1 MGELPGSDRGRR
13 LVATRGQGAADQVM
27 THHAE
32 VSHERLEAARSGS
45 RRAGEVGLH
54 YLTTS
59 ARLSR
64 LVDEHMAR
72 NGISLARTKILQVLA
87 GCGPIK
93 QARLAA
99 ELSLAA
105 RSITQ
110 AVEAMERDGLVRR
123 ELDDTDRRAK
133 VVTVTEAGA
142 RALAGG
148 DAAVDEIL
156 RRIFRSLAADQLDR
170 LDELLAVVDA
180 TAESA

>member
-1 MGELPGSDRGRR
+1 M
-13 LVATRGQGAADQVM
+13 
-27 THHAE
+27 
-32 VSHERLEAARSGS
+32 SGS

-59 ARLSR
+59 ARLRR

-72 NGISLARTKILQVLA
+72 NGVSLARTKILQVLA
-87 GCGPIK
+87 GSGPIK

-99 ELSLAA
+99 ELGLAA

-123 ELDDTDRRAK
+123 ESDDTDRRAK

-142 RALAGG
+142 RALAAGE
-148 DAAVDEIL
+148 AAGDEIL
-156 RRIFRSLAADQLDR
+156 RRIFHDLGEDQLER
-170 LDELLAVVDA
+170 LDELLAVIDVS
-180 TAESA
+180 AESS